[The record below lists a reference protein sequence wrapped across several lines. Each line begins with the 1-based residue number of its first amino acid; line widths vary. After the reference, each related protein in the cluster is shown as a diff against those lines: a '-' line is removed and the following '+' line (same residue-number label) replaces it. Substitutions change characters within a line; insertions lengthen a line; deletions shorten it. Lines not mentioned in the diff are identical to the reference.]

1 MIKFV
6 ISLVGLMI
14 GGVLLLSSMKVPSP
28 TKRNTVSVEGTI
40 EKIYEGGVRDVVFKL
55 EDDDR
60 LFYINRGLENGLDLS
75 ELKDKYIGKKLT
87 LTYINH
93 KYLFDIFVSN
103 SHLAEVKTNDTTI
116 YSEFKDTL

>member
-40 EKIYEGGVRDVVFKL
+40 EKIYEGGVR
-55 EDDDR
+55 E
-60 LFYINRGLENGLDLS
+60 
-75 ELKDKYIGKKLT
+75 
-87 LTYINH
+87 
-93 KYLFDIFVSN
+93 
-103 SHLAEVKTNDTTI
+103 
-116 YSEFKDTL
+116 

>member
-1 MIKFV
+1 MTKLAISV
-6 ISLVGLMI
+6 IGLLV

-28 TKRNTVSVEGTI
+28 TDSNTISVEGKV
-40 EKIYEGGVRDVVFKL
+40 ENIYEGGVKDVVFKL
-55 EDDDR
+55 ENDDR
-60 LFYINRGLENGLDLS
+60 VFYINRGLENGLDLS

-103 SHLAEVKTNDTTI
+103 SHLAEVKSDRTTI
-116 YSEFKDTL
+116 YSEFKRAL